1 MRNKI
6 PGRRRP
12 WRPLFSAL
20 QALGQGKAELLR
32 HVERPW
38 ASVTFAGTRHT
49 IVLGFTGADAIPA
62 GEAFVDALA
71 EHEFAIP
78 GQLVADATITALTHD
93 LLPENRLIVEIE
105 LLLLEDA

>member
-1 MRNKI
+1 MRNQI

-12 WRPLFSAL
+12 WRPLLSAL
-20 QALGQGKAELLR
+20 QALARGKAQLLR
-32 HVERPW
+32 HTERPW

-49 IVLGFTGADAIPA
+49 IVLGFTGADAIAA
-62 GEAFVDALA
+62 GEDLVDGLP

-78 GQLVADATITALTHD
+78 GQLVADAAITSLTHD
-93 LLPENRLIVEIE
+93 VLPEGRLVVEIE